1 MEWNWLDQHKVQSVQ
16 SSHTLHTGRIL
27 TGLGP
32 WLWSSTSRFP
42 FRGGNSSSE
51 CYLYLFMLIK
61 PCCALSVLQSKNTH
75 THILTIPAEYQLIQF
90 GSLPKSWYDIDILW
104 CDALLPACQ
113 GSPESQ
119 LWKFHPQESV
129 VWRSNQLLLLLLQ
142 RTIWNNPQWQEM
154 EFQSER
160 ATFSNVQTCSA
171 RDPRNSS
178 DPKVYF
184 CCLPFAALQRKA
196 LDTTTAF
203 QQCKACRTRK
213 QCNVMNSD
221 NAGVLSLWAKPLLG
235 KKPPMPSSWTVGGH
249 NGRRTHLDRKEM
261 GTLWGLWGL

>member
-1 MEWNWLDQHKVQSVQ
+1 
-16 SSHTLHTGRIL
+16 
-27 TGLGP
+27 
-32 WLWSSTSRFP
+32 
-42 FRGGNSSSE
+42 
-51 CYLYLFMLIK
+51 MLIK
-61 PCCALSVLQSKNTH
+61 PCRALSVLQSKNTH
-75 THILTIPAEYQLIQF
+75 THTHNPCRISAHSVWITSKVLI
-90 GSLPKSWYDIDILW
+90 WYWYILW
-104 CDALLPACQ
+104 YDALLPACQ

-184 CCLPFAALQRKA
+184 CCLAFAALQRKA

-261 GTLWGLWGL
+261 WTLWGLWGL